1 LTGFETLLHS
11 LRALAEPTRLRLV
24 LLCARS
30 ELTVSELT
38 RILGQSQPRISRHL
52 KLLCEADILER
63 VREGTWSFY
72 RLSLD
77 GAEAQVAGQ
86 LVGAIMEDDEAV
98 QLDFQRLEDIR
109 QTRNEAALDYFR
121 RNASAWDEIR
131 ALHTDDAAVEEALR
145 EMLPDPTDAN
155 EDLLDVGTGTGW
167 VLFKFG
173 ACYRRVLGI
182 DLSREML
189 AVARAKLE
197 NEGMANCRVRQG
209 DMYSLPVA
217 SESFDVVTFHHVLHF
232 AEHPQAAIAEAARVL
247 RPMGSLA
254 IIDFAPHDLNH
265 LRSEHAHRRLGLADA
280 DMEGWCAAAGLAPTN
295 SRRLP
300 GRGLTTVVWLAH
312 KPGKPGSKP
321 MDRTGITPVGT
332 IKGKEREL

>member
-1 LTGFETLLHS
+1 LHG

-24 LLCARS
+24 SLCARS

-52 KLLCEADILER
+52 KLLCEAAILER

-77 GAEAQVAGQ
+77 GAEARLAGR
-86 LVGAIMEDDEAV
+86 LVGSIPEDDETV
-98 QLDFQRLEDIR
+98 RLDFQRLEDIKR
-109 QTRNEAALDYFR
+109 ARNEAALDYFR
-121 RNASAWDEIR
+121 RNARAWDEIR
-131 ALHTDDAAVEEALR
+131 ALHTDDAAVEAVLR
-145 EMLPDPTDAN
+145 EMLPDPAGADR
-155 EDLLDVGTGTGW
+155 ELLDVGTGTGW

-173 ACYRRVLGI
+173 AGYRRALGI

-197 NEGMANCRVRQG
+197 HEGMSNCRVRQG

-217 SESFDVVTFHHVLHF
+217 GESFDVVTFHHVLHF
-232 AEHPQAAIAEAARVL
+232 ADRPQAAIIEAARAL
-247 RPMGSLA
+247 RPMGRLA
-254 IIDFAPHDLNH
+254 IVDFASHDLDH
-265 LRSEHAHRRLGLADA
+265 LRSEHAHRRLGFADA
-280 DMEGWCAAAGLAPTN
+280 DIEGWCAAAGLAPTH

-300 GRGLTTVVWLAH
+300 GRGLTTVVWLAR
-312 KPGKPGSKP
+312 KPGEPHPGRKGP
-321 MDRTGITPVGT
+321 HAATTGAGITPTWT